1 MSDKIA
7 VYTNPFLSY
16 KCRLSTRGR
25 PTYGTLSQFLATHQG
40 VPSTVGTRSGN
51 IYDATIRRSQHYS
64 TNFQFDF
71 LPTYVEQFLL
81 LPVAD
86 ENKRHHIRWLPDNHK
101 YDVIVYEPG
110 GYFREHEDARIN
122 RFHYGTLLI
131 FPPAINEF
139 AHTGGDLIITRE
151 DGSQFVFESSKVDYW
166 TFLAFPPHYK
176 HECLLV
182 TSGKRVVIKTEL
194 CYLPHPVSE
203 DNERFI
209 PEICD
214 VAPSPPPFPPPHDM
228 ILDRSIR
235 H

>member
-16 KCRLSTRGR
+16 KCRLNTRGR

-40 VPSTVGTRSGN
+40 IPSTVGTRDGN

-71 LPTYVEQFLL
+71 LPSYVEHFLL
-81 LPVAD
+81 LPVGD
-86 ENKRHHIRWLPDNHK
+86 ERKRRYIRWLPENHK

-110 GYFREHEDARIN
+110 GYFKEHQDVQIN

-131 FPPAINEF
+131 FPPAVDEF
-139 AHTGGDLIITRE
+139 AHTGGELIITRE
-151 DGSQFVFESSKVDYW
+151 DGSQFIFESSKVEYW
-166 TFLAFPPHYK
+166 TFLAFPPHYR
-176 HECLLV
+176 HECRVV
-182 TSGKRVVIKTEL
+182 TSGRRVVIKTEL
-194 CYLPHPVSE
+194 CYLPHRLSE
-203 DNERFI
+203 DDEHYLADI
-209 PEICD
+209 PEVCD
-214 VAPSPPPFPPPHDM
+214 RAPPPRDL
-228 ILDRSIR
+228 ILDRSL